1 MTGGAMACAPKNE
14 RFPKLLRLAKRSQ
27 FLRVQQHGL
36 KVWSH
41 PFVVLVLRNSVGVT
55 RMGITASKRVG
66 NAVQRCRLRRRSR
79 ELFRKKRH
87 LFPNGLDLLLIA
99 QPAMKEADWA
109 FLSRAFDQLGQKL
122 KRSFE

>member
-1 MTGGAMACAPKNE
+1 MTGGAMTRAPKNE
-14 RFPKLLRLAKRSQ
+14 RFPKSLRLAKRSQ
-27 FLRVQQHGL
+27 FLRIQQHGL

-41 PFVVLVLRNSVGVT
+41 PFVALVLRNSVGVT
-55 RMGITASKRVG
+55 RLGITASKRVG
-66 NAVQRCRLRRRSR
+66 NAVQRSRLRRRSR

-87 LFPNGLDLLLIA
+87 LFPKGLDLLLIA
-99 QPAMKEADWA
+99 QPAMKEADWV

>member
-1 MTGGAMACAPKNE
+1 MTLAANNE
-14 RFPKLLRLAKRSQ
+14 RFPKSLRLVKRSQ
-27 FLRVQQHGL
+27 FLRVQKYGL

-41 PFVVLVLRNSVGVT
+41 PFVALVLRNSFGVT
-55 RMGITASKRVG
+55 RIGITVSKAAG
-66 NAVQRCRLRRRSR
+66 NAVQRSRLRRRSR

-87 LFPNGLDLLLIA
+87 LFPKGLDLILIA

-109 FLSRAFDQLGQKL
+109 FLSRAFDQLCQKL